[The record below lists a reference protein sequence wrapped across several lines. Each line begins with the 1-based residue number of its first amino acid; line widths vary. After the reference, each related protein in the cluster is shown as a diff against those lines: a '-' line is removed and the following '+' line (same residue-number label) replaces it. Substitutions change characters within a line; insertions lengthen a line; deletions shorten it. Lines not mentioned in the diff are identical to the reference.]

1 MEFFDRKEE
10 VLDLELTQYGK
21 YLLSIGKLSPTYYA
35 FFDDDINYD
44 TQYQGDPPALDHTAV
59 SAGPSENQKDTE
71 DRIKETPRIKVIH
84 SVDTVEKSVNQSVI
98 TPIEGIKVFGSG
110 AGAVA
115 ETEEFYIDGNFI
127 SENFGEMG
135 YKYPIPPKQNTS
147 GLHLPLGT
155 SKYNSEYYPAFD
167 LNFSKG
173 KILTGKS
180 IYYDSG
186 SYGIKRMPQI
196 ELEVTFETS
205 IETAEGNYGSVKVVT
220 IKDSSEFAD
229 YNHTSISEDG
239 TFVKVEEDYISI
251 NLRELNSLEAKENFI
266 IEVYEVENP
275 DTTNEILLP
284 MKFGGESFSDLY
296 ADYLYDKT
304 SNSLKTQDNFVEY
317 FFKVSVDDEIIE
329 GANTEV
335 SPPVLPGND
344 YDVCDDDE

>member
-21 YLLSIGKLSPTYYA
+21 YLLSIGKLKPAYYA
-35 FFDDDINYD
+35 FYDDDINYD

-59 SAGPSENQKDTE
+59 SSGPTENQKDTE
-71 DRIKETPRIKVIH
+71 SRIKETPRIKVIH
-84 SVDTVEKSVNQSVI
+84 SVDTVDKSVHQI
-98 TPIEGIKVFGSG
+98 EYTPNIG
-110 AGAVA
+110 AGMEGGEVVLPTGVELSDFLS
-115 ETEEFYIDGNFI
+115 ETY
-127 SENFGEMG
+127 GEMG
-135 YKYPIPPKQNTS
+135 YKYPIPKKQNTS
-147 GLHLPLGT
+147 GLQLPLGT

-186 SYGIKRMPQI
+186 SYGIKRIPQI
-196 ELEVTFETS
+196 ELEVTFETT
-205 IETAEGNYGSVKVVT
+205 IDTAEGDYGSIKVVT
-220 IKDSSEFAD
+220 MKDSDEFAD
-229 YNHTSISEDG
+229 YNYTTISEDG

-275 DTTNEILLP
+275 DTTDEILLP
-284 MKFGGESFSDLY
+284 MKFGGEFLSNLY
-296 ADYLYDKT
+296 SDYLYDKT

-317 FFKVSVDDEIIE
+317 FFKVSVDEEITE
-329 GANTEV
+329 GTNTEV